1 MAERTSGTM
10 LISTEKFEMLVLRD
24 QHYKLEQGKDK
35 IFDMILGSEDTS
47 SQKPLDQRSTNIGE
61 KGEGMQRRRSHIM
74 DKEDKRT
81 CKTEE
86 PTRFREGKRGGKEY
100 KTTTLRQTIQNAL

>member
-1 MAERTSGTM
+1 M

-47 SQKPLDQRSTNIGE
+47 SQESLGSEINK
-61 KGEGMQRRRSHIM
+61 HW
-74 DKEDKRT
+74 
-81 CKTEE
+81 
-86 PTRFREGKRGGKEY
+86 REGRRNA
-100 KTTTLRQTIQNAL
+100 KTKIPYHG